1 MIIKSKTILVAFLMY
16 QKTVKAGIGINNFSI
31 NQGCSMEVLKWMGV
45 LSETNQVAALVFLL
59 HKKPIEPT

>member
-1 MIIKSKTILVAFLMY
+1 MY
-16 QKTVKAGIGINNFSI
+16 QKTVKAGIGINNFSV
-31 NQGCSMEVLKWMGV
+31 NQGCSMEVLKRMGV